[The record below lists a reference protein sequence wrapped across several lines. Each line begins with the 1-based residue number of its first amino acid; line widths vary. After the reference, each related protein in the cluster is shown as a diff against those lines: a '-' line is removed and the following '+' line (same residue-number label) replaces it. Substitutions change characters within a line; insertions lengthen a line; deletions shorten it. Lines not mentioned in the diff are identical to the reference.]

1 MRQTFLNP
9 LLMQRRAFLRATSA
23 AVAAVGAPS
32 LGLSGCST
40 SMTTPELMVSPDS
53 PWWLQHNFGPV
64 FDELDETSL
73 PVRGAIPP
81 ELNGIY
87 VRNGSNPQAAD
98 NTHWFLGDGM
108 IHGVRLGGGEA
119 KWYKNR
125 YIRTSFYEDGVDEDG
140 VLRFP
145 DGPDTYANVSLIY
158 HADRLL
164 ASGEVGFP
172 YELAPSDLSTVG
184 AHDFAGQL
192 NNYFTAHPAIDPATG
207 FMHFFGYSF
216 EPPFL
221 TYCVADGQGAL
232 LSCEPVAARGATMT
246 HSFAITDQDVIFWE
260 LPVVFDLS
268 VLLDTGWMFR
278 WDADFGARVGVMPLG
293 GPASEIRWVE
303 IEPCYVFHH
312 LNAFR
317 VGDEIVVDVCRYD
330 EMMNGE
336 RFGAIDPQLR
346 RWTIGTG
353 GEALTFS
360 ETTLTERQLEFPY
373 SDRRR
378 LGQATRYGWFTS
390 LRDHP
395 ETLDPAG
402 VLRYDTQTGMTDEWD
417 PGPFR
422 QSGEPLFVPGGAGE
436 GEGWLLTFVY
446 DRSIDATDLVILDA
460 TAVGGGPVAEVRMPR
475 RVPHGF
481 HGTWVPDQA

>member
-1 MRQTFLNP
+1 MTHFLLNS

-23 AVAAVGAPS
+23 AAAAAAGAPS
-32 LGLSGCST
+32 FLLSACGT
-40 SMTTPELMVSPDS
+40 NLPKADLVVDPNI
-53 PWWLQHNFGPV
+53 PWWRQHNFGPV
-64 FDELDETSL
+64 FDELDETDL
-73 PVRGAIPP
+73 KVRGAIPP
-81 ELNGIY
+81 ELNGVY
-87 VRNGSNPQAAD
+87 VRNGSNPQASD

-108 IHGVRLGGGEA
+108 VHGVRLGGGEA
-119 KWYKNR
+119 KWYRNR
-125 YIRTSFYEDGVDEDG
+125 YVRTTFYEDGIGFG
-140 VLRFP
+140 VP
-145 DGPDTYANVSLIY
+145 QGPNTYANVSLVY

-172 YELAPSDLSTVG
+172 YELNPSDLSTVG
-184 AHDFAGQL
+184 AHDFAGEL

-207 FMHFFGYSF
+207 FMHFFGYGF
-216 EPPFL
+216 GPPFL
-221 TYCVADGQGAL
+221 TYCVADDQGTL
-232 LSCEPVAARGATMT
+232 LSCEAVAARGATMM
-246 HSFAITDQDVIFWE
+246 HSFAITDRDVIFWE

-268 VLLDTGWMFR
+268 VLSETGWMFR
-278 WDADFGARVGVMPLG
+278 WDADFGARIGVMPLG

-317 VGDEIVVDVCRYD
+317 VGDDIVVNVCRYD

-346 RWTIGTG
+346 RWTIGTA
-353 GEALTFS
+353 GEELTFS
-360 ETTLTERQLEFPY
+360 ESTLSERNIEFPY
-373 SDRRR
+373 SDRRNFGR
-378 LGQATRYGWFTS
+378 ATRYGWFTS

-402 VLRYDTQTGMTDEWD
+402 VVRYDSQTGMIDEWE
-417 PGPFR
+417 PSPYR
-422 QSGEPLFVPGGAGE
+422 QSGEPLFVPAGDGE
-436 GEGWLLTFVY
+436 GDGWLLTFVY
-446 DRSIDATDLVILDA
+446 DRSADATDLVILDA
-460 TAVGGGPVAEVRMPR
+460 TVVGGGPVAEVRMPR